1 MTPHLSKAPPL
12 YNPAFEHDGC
22 GTGFVA
28 DIEGQRSHRLI
39 ELAISALV
47 NLTHRGAVSSDA
59 ASGDG
64 AGVTIQIP
72 TELLADEAVG
82 FGLEADSLE
91 RLAVAMAFLP
101 NEEESKE
108 KAKTIL
114 EEAVCRSE
122 IQILGWRTVPINA
135 SVLGGLALQSL
146 PKIEQLLMARPD
158 GVSETEFSRS
168 LYKARRRCEAAYRKL
183 GIDAYLASMSSRIIV
198 YKGLMVAPQLT
209 QFFPDLED
217 TRTRSALALFHQR
230 FATNTLPNW
239 KLAQPFRL
247 IAHNGEINT
256 LLGNRR
262 WMSAREPELT
272 SSLWGEEI
280 EDLIPVIWP
289 IGSDTASLDE
299 VLELLMMSGRD
310 LMQSM
315 AMLVPEAWENMDG
328 MDEQLRDCYRYHA
341 CVMEPWD
348 GPAALVFTDGRVAAA
363 AADRNGL
370 RPARYQI
377 TSEGLVI
384 VSSEVGVLDLPMSN
398 IVESG
403 RVGAGEMVAVD
414 TVQHRF
420 LCNKEIKEKIS
431 SRHPYGEWVNR
442 GMSYLRRRSLS
453 EQHSKDPEEIRS
465 SSELSSLQL
474 LHGYTREEIAL
485 VIKPMALTGKEPVS
499 SMGDDAPLSVL
510 NEEGR
515 LLYTYFRQRFAQV
528 TNPPIDSIREKIV
541 MSLDTY
547 LGRRGSLLED
557 GPQASELLHIQSPVL
572 LNEDL
577 NALRDGHFKGVRVA
591 TLSACFPANDGS
603 IGFTQALEDLCTE
616 AEAVVEEGYNV
627 LVVSDRAS
635 SQKRAPIPMLMAV
648 SAIHHHLIC
657 AGQRMR
663 TSIIAEA
670 GDARDVHH
678 FAALVGFGAS
688 AVTPYLAFD
697 TVRALVGDGKISNL
711 TPNQA
716 INTYVNAVET
726 GLLKVMSKMGI
737 SAITSY
743 HGAQI
748 FEALGLCGEVVKDYF
763 PGTTSRIGGIGLSE
777 ITADV
782 LERHGRAY
790 SGDQLGRGGW
800 YKYRRG
806 GEYHANEPPVWRA
819 LHAVVQGGG
828 RDEYQ
833 EYSAL
838 VHNRPATA
846 LRDLMRFVSDRNPI
860 DITQVESEQA
870 ITRRFQTGAMSLGAL
885 SPEAHEDIA
894 RAMNRIGGLANTG
907 EGGEDPR
914 RYLPDGDHR
923 DANSSIKQ
931 VASGR
936 FGVTAAYLAGAKELE
951 IKIAQGSKPGEG
963 GQLPGHKVS
972 DYIARLRHVNPGT
985 PLISPP
991 PHHDIYS
998 IEDIAQLIYD
1008 LKVANPD
1015 ARVCVK
1021 LVSSEGVGT
1030 IAAGVAK
1037 GYADVIQVSGA
1048 DGGTGAS
1055 PLSSVKYAGS
1065 PWELGLAETQQTL
1078 VMNGLRGRV
1087 TLATDGGLHTG
1098 RDVIVAALLGADRF
1112 GFGTAAL
1119 VAVGCKMA
1127 RQCHLNTCP
1136 VGIATQREELRK
1148 KYFGTP
1154 EMLIHFLTHVAQEVR
1169 EILAKLGYES
1179 LEDLIGRADLLA
1191 QIPSNKS
1198 RRWRGVNL
1206 SKVMTKPT
1214 GGPLRAVQKRNQA
1227 PIVTLEHRILEDL
1240 GYQIEDGLRF
1250 HASYPI
1256 RNTDRTV
1263 GGYIS
1268 GLIASAHGAAGLASG
1283 SIRLH
1288 FTGSAG
1294 QSFGAWLVNGVRLE
1308 LEGEAND
1315 YVAKGMSGGKV
1326 IIRPPAD
1333 VGFGPKGATLV
1344 GNTVLYGATGGQCF
1358 VAGRAGERF
1367 AVRNSGALAVVEGI
1381 GNHGCEYM
1389 TGGIVV
1395 ILGEIGRNFGAGMS
1409 GGSAFVLDALG
1420 ACRSRVNFDLVRC
1433 EGLIES
1439 RDMELLHNSIES
1451 HQKLTGSTRALEI
1464 LDDWKRFLPQFCKVV
1479 PRSEPRLGEDIDV
1492 GHRTANAE
1500 EPIQAIDQAPI
1511 R

>member
-1 MTPHLSKAPPL
+1 
-12 YNPAFEHDGC
+12 
-22 GTGFVA
+22 
-28 DIEGQRSHRLI
+28 
-39 ELAISALV
+39 
-47 NLTHRGAVSSDA
+47 
-59 ASGDG
+59 
-64 AGVTIQIP
+64 
-72 TELLADEAVG
+72 
-82 FGLEADSLE
+82 
-91 RLAVAMAFLP
+91 
-101 NEEESKE
+101 
-108 KAKTIL
+108 
-114 EEAVCRSE
+114 
-122 IQILGWRTVPINA
+122 
-135 SVLGGLALQSL
+135 
-146 PKIEQLLMARPD
+146 
-158 GVSETEFSRS
+158 
-168 LYKARRRCEAAYRKL
+168 
-183 GIDAYLASMSSRIIV
+183 
-198 YKGLMVAPQLT
+198 
-209 QFFPDLED
+209 
-217 TRTRSALALFHQR
+217 
-230 FATNTLPNW
+230 
-239 KLAQPFRL
+239 
-247 IAHNGEINT
+247 
-256 LLGNRR
+256 
-262 WMSAREPELT
+262 
-272 SSLWGEEI
+272 
-280 EDLIPVIWP
+280 
-289 IGSDTASLDE
+289 
-299 VLELLMMSGRD
+299 
-310 LMQSM
+310 
-315 AMLVPEAWENMDG
+315 
-328 MDEQLRDCYRYHA
+328 
-341 CVMEPWD
+341 MEPWD

-577 NALRDGHFKGVRVA
+577 NALRDGHFKGVRAA

-635 SQKRAPIPMLMAV
+635 SQKLAPIPMLMAV

-914 RYLPDGDHR
+914 RYSPDGDHR
-923 DANSSIKQ
+923 DAN
-931 VASGR
+931 
-936 FGVTAAYLAGAKELE
+936 
-951 IKIAQGSKPGEG
+951 
-963 GQLPGHKVS
+963 
-972 DYIARLRHVNPGT
+972 
-985 PLISPP
+985 
-991 PHHDIYS
+991 
-998 IEDIAQLIYD
+998 
-1008 LKVANPD
+1008 
-1015 ARVCVK
+1015 
-1021 LVSSEGVGT
+1021 
-1030 IAAGVAK
+1030 
-1037 GYADVIQVSGA
+1037 
-1048 DGGTGAS
+1048 
-1055 PLSSVKYAGS
+1055 LS
-1065 PWELGLAETQQTL
+1065 
-1078 VMNGLRGRV
+1078 
-1087 TLATDGGLHTG
+1087 
-1098 RDVIVAALLGADRF
+1098 
-1112 GFGTAAL
+1112 
-1119 VAVGCKMA
+1119 
-1127 RQCHLNTCP
+1127 
-1136 VGIATQREELRK
+1136 
-1148 KYFGTP
+1148 
-1154 EMLIHFLTHVAQEVR
+1154 LIH
-1169 EILAKLGYES
+1169 I
-1179 LEDLIGRADLLA
+1179 
-1191 QIPSNKS
+1191 
-1198 RRWRGVNL
+1198 
-1206 SKVMTKPT
+1206 
-1214 GGPLRAVQKRNQA
+1214 
-1227 PIVTLEHRILEDL
+1227 
-1240 GYQIEDGLRF
+1240 
-1250 HASYPI
+1250 
-1256 RNTDRTV
+1256 
-1263 GGYIS
+1263 
-1268 GLIASAHGAAGLASG
+1268 
-1283 SIRLH
+1283 
-1288 FTGSAG
+1288 
-1294 QSFGAWLVNGVRLE
+1294 
-1308 LEGEAND
+1308 
-1315 YVAKGMSGGKV
+1315 
-1326 IIRPPAD
+1326 
-1333 VGFGPKGATLV
+1333 
-1344 GNTVLYGATGGQCF
+1344 
-1358 VAGRAGERF
+1358 
-1367 AVRNSGALAVVEGI
+1367 
-1381 GNHGCEYM
+1381 
-1389 TGGIVV
+1389 
-1395 ILGEIGRNFGAGMS
+1395 
-1409 GGSAFVLDALG
+1409 
-1420 ACRSRVNFDLVRC
+1420 
-1433 EGLIES
+1433 
-1439 RDMELLHNSIES
+1439 
-1451 HQKLTGSTRALEI
+1451 
-1464 LDDWKRFLPQFCKVV
+1464 
-1479 PRSEPRLGEDIDV
+1479 
-1492 GHRTANAE
+1492 
-1500 EPIQAIDQAPI
+1500 
-1511 R
+1511 